1 MSFVPNPTQANAS
14 NNPNA
19 KVNPSSS
26 AAGGGTAA
34 PPATGGGEETTG
46 DDWIFKI
53 RTYDVYWVEKNALM
67 YRDGVSKVRKELS

>member
-19 KVNPSSS
+19 KVNST
-26 AAGGGTAA
+26 AAGGAAA
-34 PPATGGGEETTG
+34 PAAEEAET
-46 DDWIFKI
+46 DLIFKI

-67 YRDGVSKVRKELS
+67 YRDGVSKVRRSRIK